1 LNRRLELLKPEVNRA
16 YSAAIDW
23 LFGTQYR
30 GIKLGLENVRA
41 LLTAL
46 GEPQNALRF
55 IHVAGT
61 NGKGSVCAMV
71 DSICRTAGLKTGL
84 FTSPHL
90 IRFSERIRINGV
102 PIDDAE
108 FVRGIQ
114 RIRALIDE
122 ERHPTFFEI
131 TTALAFDYFR
141 SQGVDLVV
149 LETGLGGRLDAT
161 NVVYPLVSV
170 LTAIDMD
177 HQKWLGATLSEIA
190 AEKAGIIKSGVPI
203 VSGRQLAEV
212 RAVLEQIA
220 AKLSAPISYAEIPV
234 DDLSIGLAGS
244 HQRLNAAIA
253 VCAIRQAGIP
263 ASSEAL
269 KEGLANVY
277 WPGRFQRIQE
287 RIVLDGAHN
296 PAAARCVVE
305 TWNECVG
312 PEKATI
318 IFGGLVDKDL
328 QGMILTLSPLA
339 ARFLIA
345 PIRSQRAAPPAE
357 IERYVPK
364 HLSATLCASAA
375 QALDL
380 ARRFEERVLVTGS
393 LFLVGETLAIL
404 GSEPAALQT
413 SNQ

>member
-1 LNRRLELLKPEVNRA
+1 LKPEVNTA

-30 GIKLGLENVRA
+30 GVKLGLENVRT
-41 LLTAL
+41 LLKAM
-46 GEPQNALRF
+46 GEPQSALRF

-71 DSICRTAGLKTGL
+71 DSICRSVGIKTGL

-90 IRFSERIRINGV
+90 IRFSERIQINGL
-102 PIDDAE
+102 PIDDAD

-141 SQGVDLVV
+141 SQGADLVV

-161 NVVYPLVSV
+161 NVVHPLVSV

-177 HQKWLGATLSEIA
+177 HQKWLGATLGEIA
-190 AEKAGIIKSGVPI
+190 AEKAGIIKPGVPV
-203 VSGRQLAEV
+203 VSGSQFAEV
-212 RAVLEQIA
+212 RTVLEQIA
-220 AKLSAPISYAEIPV
+220 AELSAPISYAEIPV
-234 DDLSIGLAGS
+234 DSLSIGLAGS
-244 HQRLNAAIA
+244 YQRLNAAIA
-253 VCAIRQAGIP
+253 VSAIRHAGIR
-263 ASSEAL
+263 ASPEAL

-277 WPGRFQRIQE
+277 WPGRFHRVE
-287 RIVLDGAHN
+287 DRIVLDGAHN
-296 PAAARCVVE
+296 PAAAKCLVE
-305 TWNECVG
+305 TWKECVG
-312 PEKATI
+312 PEKATV
-318 IFGGLVDKDL
+318 IFGGLFDKDL

-339 ARFLIA
+339 ARFLIV
-345 PIRSQRAAPPAE
+345 PIRSQRAAPPAD

-364 HLSATLCASAA
+364 HLSATRCASVA

-380 ARRFEERVLVTGS
+380 ARRFNERVLVSGS

-404 GSEPAALQT
+404 ASAPASLQT

>member
-1 LNRRLELLKPEVNRA
+1 LKPEVNTA
-16 YSAAIDW
+16 YTAAIDW

-30 GIKLGLENVRA
+30 GVKLGLENVRA

-71 DSICRTAGLKTGL
+71 DSICRAAGIKTGL

-90 IRFSERIRINGV
+90 IRFSERIRINGM
-102 PIDDAE
+102 PMDDTD
-108 FVRGIQ
+108 FVLGIQ
-114 RIRALIDE
+114 RIRALMDE

-131 TTALAFDYFR
+131 TTALALDYFR

-170 LTAIDMD
+170 LTAIDID
-177 HQKWLGATLSEIA
+177 HQKWLGATLGEIA

-203 VSGRQLAEV
+203 VSGPQFAEV
-212 RAVLEQIA
+212 RTVLEQIA
-220 AKLSAPISYAEIPV
+220 APLSAPLSYAETPV
-234 DDLSIGLAGS
+234 PDLSVGLAGS

-253 VCAIRQAGIP
+253 VCAIRQAGIQ
-263 ASSEAL
+263 ASPEAL
-269 KEGLANVY
+269 KEGLANVH
-277 WPGRFQRIQE
+277 WPGRFQHIDE

-296 PAAARCVVE
+296 PAAAKCLVE
-305 TWNECVG
+305 TWRECVG
-312 PEKATI
+312 PEMATI
-318 IFGGLVDKDL
+318 IFGGLLDKDL
-328 QGMILTLSPLA
+328 QGMILALSPLA
-339 ARFLIA
+339 ARFLIV
-345 PIRSQRAAPPAE
+345 PIRSQRAAPPTD

-364 HLSATLCASAA
+364 HLLATRCASVA

-380 ARRFEERVLVTGS
+380 ARHLSERVLVTGS

-404 GSEPAALQT
+404 GGEPAALQP

>member
-1 LNRRLELLKPEVNRA
+1 LLNPEVNTA

-23 LFGTQYR
+23 LFGTQFR
-30 GIKLGLENVRA
+30 GVKLGLENVRT

-46 GEPQNALRF
+46 GEPQEALRF
-55 IHVAGT
+55 VHVAGT

-71 DSICRTAGLKTGL
+71 DSICRSAGIKTGL

-90 IRFSERIRINGV
+90 IRFSERIQINGR
-102 PIDDAE
+102 PMDDAD

-114 RIRALIDE
+114 RIRALLDE

-141 SQGVDLVV
+141 TQGVDLVV

-161 NVVYPLVSV
+161 NVVHPLVSV

-177 HQKWLGATLSEIA
+177 HQKWLGTTLAEIA
-190 AEKAGIIKSGVPI
+190 AEKAGIIKPGVPV
-203 VSGRQLAEV
+203 VSGPQFAEV
-212 RAVLEQIA
+212 RAVLGQIA
-220 AKLSAPISYAEIPV
+220 AELSAQISYAESPV

-253 VCAIRQAGIP
+253 VCAIRQAGIQ
-263 ASSEAL
+263 ASQEAL

-277 WPGRFQRIQE
+277 WPGRFQRIKE

-296 PAAARCVVE
+296 PAAAKCLVA
-305 TWNECVG
+305 TWKECVG
-312 PEKATI
+312 PERATI
-318 IFGGLVDKDL
+318 IFGGLFDKDL

-345 PIRSQRAAPPAE
+345 PIRSQRAAPPAD

-364 HLSATLCASAA
+364 HLSAISCASAA
-375 QALDL
+375 HALDL
-380 ARRFEERVLVTGS
+380 ARSFKERVLVTGS

-404 GSEPAALQT
+404 GSAPAALQT